1 MAREGWG
8 VPQPL
13 IMPLV
18 SFARLSPDALLA
30 GPRSTPFP
38 TPDDAETAFYDAFER
53 ADLAAMMAVWAAT
66 DEIVC
71 IHPQGPRLT
80 GFEAVRESWS
90 QIFSGGATLRVRTT
104 EVRAFDGQGLAVH
117 TVVEL
122 VAPPGN
128 ESSITSSFA
137 TNVYELTEAG
147 WRMVI
152 HHAAPAPS
160 EANPRREEA
169 PSQSPTLH

>member
-1 MAREGWG
+1 
-8 VPQPL
+8 
-13 IMPLV
+13 MP
-18 SFARLSPDALLA
+18 R
-30 GPRSTPFP
+30 PRSKVFP

-80 GFEAVRESWS
+80 GFEAVRESWA
-90 QIFSGGATLRVRTT
+90 QIFSGGAQLRVRTT
-104 EVRAFDGQGLAVH
+104 EARTFDGQALAVH

-122 VAPPGN
+122 LAPPGT
-128 ESSITSSFA
+128 EGSVTSIFA
-137 TNVYELTEAG
+137 TNVYELTEGG

-152 HHAAPAPS
+152 HHAAAAPS
-160 EANPRREEA
+160 EANPRREEPA
-169 PSQSPTLH
+169 SSSHTLH

>member
-1 MAREGWG
+1 M
-8 VPQPL
+8 
-13 IMPLV
+13 
-18 SFARLSPDALLA
+18 
-30 GPRSTPFP
+30 PRSRAKLFP

-80 GFEAVRESWS
+80 GFEAVRDSWA
-90 QIFSGGATLRVRTT
+90 QIFSGGTLLRVRIT
-104 EVRAFDGQGLAVH
+104 EARAFDGQALSVH
-117 TVVEL
+117 TVIEM
-122 VAPPGN
+122 VAPPGS
-128 ESSITSSFA
+128 EASVTSIFA

-147 WRMVI
+147 WRMVV

-169 PSQSPTLH
+169 SSSSHTLH

>member
-1 MAREGWG
+1 M
-8 VPQPL
+8 
-13 IMPLV
+13 
-18 SFARLSPDALLA
+18 
-30 GPRSTPFP
+30 PRSRAKLFP

-80 GFEAVRESWS
+80 GFEAVRDSWA
-90 QIFSGGATLRVRTT
+90 QIFSGGTTLRVRTT
-104 EVRAFDGQGLAVH
+104 EARAFDGQALSVH
-117 TVVEL
+117 TVIEM
-122 VAPPGN
+122 VAPPGS
-128 ESSITSSFA
+128 ETSVTSIFA
-137 TNVYELTEAG
+137 TNVYELTEGG
-147 WRMVI
+147 WRMVV

-169 PSQSPTLH
+169 SSHTLH

>member
-1 MAREGWG
+1 
-8 VPQPL
+8 
-13 IMPLV
+13 MP
-18 SFARLSPDALLA
+18 R
-30 GPRSTPFP
+30 PRSKLFP

-80 GFEAVRESWS
+80 GFEAVRESWA
-90 QIFSGGATLRVRTT
+90 QVFAGGPGLRVRTT
-104 EVRAFDGQGLAVH
+104 EARSFDGQTLAVH
-117 TVVEL
+117 SVVEL
-122 VAPPGN
+122 VAPPGS
-128 ESSITSSFA
+128 EAGVTSIFA
-137 TNVYELTEAG
+137 TNVYELTEGG

-152 HHAAPAPS
+152 HHASAAPA

-169 PSQSPTLH
+169 ASSSHTLH